1 MPPSKIPPSIRQR
14 RLGAELRR
22 LREQAGLSVTR
33 AGELHGTTQSRISNI
48 ESGGYPV
55 SADRVRA
62 LARLYGCAD
71 DALIEAL
78 TRMTGGR
85 TRGWWEEYREI
96 LPAGALDLAEL
107 EHHARSMRIATVI
120 HIPGVLQ
127 TSDHARALF
136 RDAFPPLS
144 PPEAEHRVSH
154 RIKRQGVLYGEP
166 PIPLSIVIHEAALRM
181 GVGGAT
187 VARSQYKHLIEMST
201 CENITLRVIPFG
213 AGAIPSSG
221 QPIVYFSAAVPQLD
235 TVQLDTDHG
244 SEFLDAPTYLV
255 KYRSI
260 LDLMESCALGP
271 MESRDLMS
279 RIEQDI

>member
-55 SADRVRA
+55 SADRVRT

-78 TRMTGGR
+78 TGMTGGR

-107 EHHARSMRIATVI
+107 EHHARSMRIASAI
-120 HIPGVLQ
+120 HIPGLLQ
-127 TSDHARALF
+127 TPEHARALF
-136 RDAFPPLS
+136 RDVVPPLS
-144 PPEAEHRVSH
+144 PPEVEHLVSH
-154 RIKRQGVLYGEP
+154 RIKRQAVLYGDH
-166 PIPLSIVIHEAALRM
+166 PIPLSAVVHEAALR
-181 GVGGAT
+181 VGFGGRQAS
-187 VARSQYKHLIEMST
+187 REQLDHLLAASEYPHID
-201 CENITLRVIPFG
+201 LRVIPFG
-213 AGAIPSSG
+213 TGSYPSSG
-221 QPIVYFSAAVPQLD
+221 AGIVYFNAEVERLDSVQVDGDRSEFIDTEPQLI
-235 TVQLDTDHG
+235 
-244 SEFLDAPTYLV
+244 
-255 KYRSI
+255 KYRAVMDRLETS
-260 LDLMESCALGP
+260 ALKP
-271 MESRDLMS
+271 DASRDHIR
-279 RIEQDI
+279 RIARSI

>member
-33 AGELHGTTQSRISNI
+33 AGELHGTQQSRISNI

-55 SADRVRA
+55 SADRVRS

-107 EHHARSMRIATVI
+107 EHHARSMRIASAI
-120 HIPGVLQ
+120 HIPGLLQ
-127 TSDHARALF
+127 TPEHARALF
-136 RDAFPPLS
+136 RDVVPPLS
-144 PPEAEHRVSH
+144 PPEVEHLVSH
-154 RIKRQGVLYGEP
+154 RIKRQAVLYGEIP
-166 PIPLSIVIHEAALRM
+166 VPLSAVVHEAALRV
-181 GVGGAT
+181 GFGGAD
-187 VARSQYKHLIEMST
+187 VARDQLEHLLAMS
-201 CENITLRVIPFG
+201 EQPHIDLRVIPFG
-213 AGAIPSSG
+213 TGSYPSSG
-221 QPIVYFSAAVPQLD
+221 AGIVYFTAEVARLDSVQVDGDRSEFIDTEPQLI
-235 TVQLDTDHG
+235 
-244 SEFLDAPTYLV
+244 
-255 KYRSI
+255 KYRAV
-260 LDLMESCALGP
+260 MERLETGALPTGA
-271 MESRDLMS
+271 SRDLVR
-279 RIEQDI
+279 RIAQSI